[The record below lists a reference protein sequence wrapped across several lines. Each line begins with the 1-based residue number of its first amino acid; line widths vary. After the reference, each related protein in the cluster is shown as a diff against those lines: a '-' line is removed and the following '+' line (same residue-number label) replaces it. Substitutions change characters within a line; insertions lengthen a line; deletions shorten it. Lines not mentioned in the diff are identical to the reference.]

1 MSKFKEIAPGFD
13 VASFDYTEQLPEEL
27 KEQTAKNLDRD
38 HFLYKKYFLS
48 AKDDRTSE
56 RRSVTHFTLG
66 DYYYV
71 VIALTHNNTGVWV
84 THNDVFRYQI
94 NLIAYDTPIT

>member
-1 MSKFKEIAPGFD
+1 MSKFKEIAPALD

-27 KEQTAKNLDRD
+27 KEQTAKNLDRGD
-38 HFLYKKYFLS
+38 FLS
-48 AKDDRTSE
+48 AKDDTTSE

-66 DYYYV
+66 NYYYV

-84 THNDVFRYQI
+84 THNDVLRYQI
-94 NLIAYDTPIT
+94 KL